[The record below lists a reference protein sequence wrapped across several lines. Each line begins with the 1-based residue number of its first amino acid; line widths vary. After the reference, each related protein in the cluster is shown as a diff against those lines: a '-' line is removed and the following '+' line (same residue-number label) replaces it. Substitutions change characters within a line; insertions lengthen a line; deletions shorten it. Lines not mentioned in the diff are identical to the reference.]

1 MKVTNKKKIF
11 PYLLTVFLGVG
22 IFLLAPNAHA
32 SWAADIIGGLI
43 GLIIGAIGLI
53 LILVMKAL
61 VAVAQYNNFIT
72 SAAVSNGWTIVR
84 DVCNMFFVLILLIIA
99 FATILKIEQYNYKK
113 WLPKLI
119 LMAILIN
126 FSKTICG
133 LLIDFAQVV
142 MLTFVNAFKDVAA
155 GNLITNLGITE
166 ILTLAKSDASVG
178 FWEIIGAYVL
188 GLLYIIIALVVIVT
202 MLAMLVMRIV
212 MIWIY
217 IVLSPAAYLLSAFPG
232 GQTYAKQWWTEFSK
246 NLIVGPV
253 LAFFIWLSFVSL
265 QTPISDSFPVTG
277 DTQTEA
283 NQAGI
288 STASENPTS
297 ASKASSPEVFIKFI
311 IAIGMLIGGLKI
323 SQEIGGAAGGIA
335 GKGMSKLSKGAAFAG
350 GLGAGAALWAGRK
363 SAAGAKAV
371 GTGAA
376 KLGGAAL
383 GGLDRTVGN
392 WADKG
397 TKFLSKKVNKPGLAT
412 NFANKGLV
420 TTMATGVV
428 NAPGNIWKK
437 NIMAPLNKNKELNE
451 KRRTYLEDEK
461 TLGEEARLNFNGK
474 SYKKDANNNFVAVDE
489 KGQELNKK
497 DADGN
502 DTGEKD
508 ILTTGEPGKEKKV
521 KSMKERNAAW
531 YDAWRTAGSH
541 SKGAANKEQEEAVAK
556 EQQKMVDSGTTTDE
570 MRRELMSSS
579 TSASK
584 KMALAMTLAIKAG
597 FKDKKEV
604 DEAKK
609 YIGSNSIMMSKFN
622 DTVDQNQAHLNYDL
636 SVDDTGKHK
645 NENDVAKF
653 KNRIDIGKIDSTKLS
668 PDAFKGKD
676 NGTIRALRDFH
687 GIDFNR
693 VMETNYK
700 RSKRSSD
707 AISES
712 LLQERKID
720 PTNPNKLM
728 ADDKSAKLH
737 AKLTG
742 KVEEAFT
749 VNNKIDTSALKQF
762 VGSGK
767 AADLNKI
774 DVKDIEKSPNSAQIK
789 KLIAEG
795 LDYAKLKSMHKQGD
809 NPDLVKLMAE
819 EMIKNGH
826 GDTQRIKADNE
837 LSSTLPPTM
846 RPSSIIMPGSPNFNM
861 NP

>member
-1 MKVTNKKKIF
+1 MTAKKKKKIF
-11 PYLLTVFLGVG
+11 PYLLTIFLGVG
-22 IFLLAPNAHA
+22 IFLLAPSAHA
-32 SWAADIIGGLI
+32 NWPADIIGGLI
-43 GLIIGAIGLI
+43 GMIIGAVGLI

-61 VAVAQYNNFIT
+61 VAVAQYNSFIA
-72 SAAVSNGWTIVR
+72 SAAVDNGWTIVR

-155 GNLITNLGITE
+155 GNLVENLGITK
-166 ILTLAKSDASVG
+166 ILTLAKNSDKVG

-232 GQTYAKQWWTEFSK
+232 GQTYAKQWWSEFSK

-265 QTPISDSFPVTG
+265 QAPISEAFPVTG
-277 DTQTEA
+277 DIKTEA
-283 NQAGI
+283 EEAGI
-288 STASENPTS
+288 STESTGNTGATE
-297 ASKASSPEVFIKFI
+297 ASSPEVFIKFV

-323 SQEIGGAAGGIA
+323 SQEIGGAAGSIA
-335 GKGMSKLSKGAAFAG
+335 GKGMSKINKGAVFAG
-350 GLGAGAALWAGRK
+350 GLATGALAFSGKKAWQGT
-363 SAAGAKAV
+363 KAV
-371 GTGAA
+371 GGAVG

-392 WADKG
+392 IVDKG
-397 TKFLSKKVNKPGLAT
+397 TKILSEKANKPGLKT

-420 TTMATGVV
+420 NTMATGIV

-437 NIMAPLNKNKELNE
+437 KILAPLNKNKELND
-451 KRRTYLEDEK
+451 KRRKFAEDEK
-461 TLGEEARLNFNGK
+461 TMGEEARLNFNGK
-474 SYKKDANNNFVAVDE
+474 NYKKDKNNNFVAVDE
-489 KGQELNKK
+489 SGNELNKK

-521 KSMKERNAAW
+521 KTMKPRNAAW
-531 YDAWRTAGSH
+531 YDAWRESGSY
-541 SKGAANKEQEEAVAK
+541 SKGVANKEQEEAIAK
-556 EQQKMVDSGTTTDE
+556 EQQKMVDSGKTTDE
-570 MRRELMSSS
+570 MRREFMSSS
-579 TSASK
+579 TSATK

-609 YIGSNSIMMSKFN
+609 YIGSNAIMMSKFN

-636 SVDDTGKHK
+636 SVDSTGKFN

-653 KNRIDIGKIDSTKLS
+653 KDRIDTGKIDSTKLS
-668 PDAFKGKD
+668 PDAFKGNN
-676 NGTIRALRDFH
+676 NGMIKALRDFH
-687 GIDFNR
+687 GSDFNR
-693 VMETNYK
+693 VIETNYK
-700 RSKRSSD
+700 RSKRSGD
-707 AISES
+707 AVSGA
-712 LLQERKID
+712 LLRERKMD
-720 PTNPNKLM
+720 PANPDKL
-728 ADDKSAKLH
+728 ASNDKNAELH

-742 KVEEAFT
+742 RVEEAYT
-749 VNNKIDTSALKQF
+749 VNNKIDASALKKF
-762 VGSGK
+762 VGGAK
-767 AADLNKI
+767 PADLNKI
-774 DVKDIEKSPNSAQIK
+774 KVEDIEKSPNADQIK
-789 KLIAEG
+789 QLIAEG
-795 LDYAKLKSMHKQGD
+795 LNYGKLKSMHKQGD
-809 NPDLVKLMAE
+809 NADLVAMMAE
-819 EMIKNGH
+819 EMVRSNHK
-826 GDTQRIKADNE
+826 DTQNIKADSE
-837 LSSTLPPTM
+837 LSSTLPP
-846 RPSSIIMPGSPNFNM
+846 SSPIIMPGNPNFNM